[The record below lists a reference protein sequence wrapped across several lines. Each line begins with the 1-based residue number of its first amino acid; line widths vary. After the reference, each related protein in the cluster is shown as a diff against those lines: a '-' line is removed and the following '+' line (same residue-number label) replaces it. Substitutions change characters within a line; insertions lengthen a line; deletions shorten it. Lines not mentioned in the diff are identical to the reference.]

1 MYVKFISR
9 YMKSKLIL
17 MTTDIVK
24 YLILKVTFI
33 RYDIETCPFV
43 TILLTPPPPPLLIL
57 CQFDILV
64 NSNYFMIEKHVTG

>member
-1 MYVKFISR
+1 
-9 YMKSKLIL
+9 

-43 TILLTPPPPPLLIL
+43 TILLPPPPLPPPAPPLLNL